1 MFHVALVAG
10 ITSVVS
16 AGTFVN
22 AKLQGETN
30 EQALESTKKV
40 LSYGISVATLGGF
53 KTKN

>member
-30 EQALESTKKV
+30 EQALESTKTV
-40 LSYGISVATLGGF
+40 LKMGLCIATLGGV
-53 KTKN
+53 KTK